1 MSVSKH
7 DSWLRLPALTRMLHL
22 RSRRR
27 AKPGARPGTISVDPE
42 SPVPRIS
49 VMQYGADSC
58 NELNDVTVDKVS
70 DLLNK
75 YSVTWVNVD
84 GLGDENIIQAL
95 GDIFG
100 IHGLALEDIVN
111 VHQRAKVEDFEDQ
124 LFIVARMVS
133 IERSLQ
139 AEQISLIVGRNFVV
153 TFQER
158 QGDCLDAVRSRIRKA
173 VGRIRHLQA
182 DFLAYAIL
190 DAIVDGYF
198 PVLDTYGQQLDE
210 LEERLSSQH
219 ARHTITKVHRL
230 RSEFYMLRKSI
241 WPHREMFNSLI
252 RDFESRFSDDTR
264 LHLRDCYDHTIQI
277 IDITDACRE
286 IASDLR
292 DFHFTQINIR
302 QNEIMKVLTIVA
314 TIFMPLSFVAGVYGM
329 NFDPNISPYNMPELK
344 WGWGYPMALGIM
356 ASMAVGML
364 LFFWRRGWLQR

>member
-1 MSVSKH
+1 MSKH